1 MKQYKDIRS
10 IKKYKEMPKGVQDY
24 KTGKIYK
31 IWSPLTTNIY
41 IGSTCDTLTNRM
53 LSHKNAYNRWVN
65 GTLKAKTFCY
75 DLFNEVGISNCKIE
89 LVKLWPCNSKDE
101 LVKEEGNVMRDNIT
115 HLVNKKIEG
124 RSWKEWHK
132 LNLKTFV
139 DYQKEYRNQK
149 KEELKTK
156 RDTDEKKAEMKA
168 YQTERRKIRYTCE
181 CGVNIS
187 IAGKA
192 HHNKT
197 EGHLKFLELNKSLI

>member
-10 IKKYKEMPKGVQDY
+10 IKKYKEMPKGIQDY
-24 KTGKIYK
+24 NTGKIYK
-31 IWSPLTTNIY
+31 IWSPLTTKIY

-53 LSHKNAYNRWVN
+53 LKHKNAYNRWVN
-65 GTLKAKTFCY
+65 GTLKPKTFCY
-75 DLFNEVGISNCKIE
+75 DLFNDVGISNCKIE
-89 LVKLWPCNSKDE
+89 LVKLCPCNSKDE

-124 RSWKEWHK
+124 RSQKEYANSIK
-132 LNLKTFV
+132 DYLI

-187 IAGKA
+187 IAAKA
-192 HHNKT
+192 PHNKT
-197 EGHLKFLELNKSLI
+197 EGHLKFLELN